1 MTPGAINAAATGRAF
16 YPVIPSEAEESLM
29 FF

>member
-1 MTPGAINAAATGRAF
+1 MTPVAINAAATVRAF
-16 YPVIPSEAEESLM
+16 YPVIPSEVEESLI